1 MLRIKCPFCG
11 VRDQTEFR
19 YGGEAT
25 RRRPEHP
32 EQASDQEWAE
42 YLFYRENPK
51 GRLLERWVHAY
62 GCRQWFNIVRDT
74 VSQWAPRRLLEATG
88 SERASAQSVSAGG
101 RCPNRS
107 P

>member
-11 VRDQTEFR
+11 VRDQAEFR
-19 YGGEAT
+19 CGGEAK

-32 EQASDQEWAE
+32 EQTSDQEWAE

-51 GRLLERWVHAY
+51 GRLLERWVHSY

-74 VSQWAPRRLLEATG
+74 VSHDIIEARPMGAAPAL
-88 SERASAQSVSAGG
+88 GG
-101 RCPNRS
+101 ETE
-107 P
+107 

>member
-74 VSQWAPRRLLEATG
+74 VSHDIIEARPMGAAPAFG
-88 SERASAQSVSAGG
+88 SDRE
-101 RCPNRS
+101 
-107 P
+107 